1 MNIRKA
7 NIEDLEK
14 VSILI
19 KAVSDIHYE
28 VRKNIFK
35 LKQLNGIKEYVESAI
50 NDEET
55 KVIVAEED
63 NVVCR
68 GSYL

>member
-7 NIEDLEK
+7 NLEDLEK

-19 KAVSDIHYE
+19 KKVSDIHYE
-28 VRKNIFK
+28 ARKNIFK
-35 LKQLNGIKEYVESAI
+35 LKQLNSIKEYVESAI
-50 NDEET
+50 NDEKT

-68 GSYL
+68 SSYL